1 METKKIILPSQF
13 ISKPSGRGTY
23 KVMPP
28 LFKDMDVRLHVNVE
42 KENSVYLD
50 RPQDGSLMLQ
60 EFWDSVEKKIYF
72 DVNEKGELVAVF
84 PEGYDGFIDENGDLI
99 LVEGSIE
106 FPTDGIGFWI
116 VEDTFIVQ

>member
-1 METKKIILPSQF
+1 M
-13 ISKPSGRGTY
+13 
-23 KVMPP
+23 
-28 LFKDMDVRLHVNVE
+28 
-42 KENSVYLD
+42 YLD

-99 LVEGSIE
+99 LVEGSVE

-116 VEDTFIVQ
+116 IEDTFIVQ

>member
-1 METKKIILPSQF
+1 
-13 ISKPSGRGTY
+13 
-23 KVMPP
+23 
-28 LFKDMDVRLHVNVE
+28 
-42 KENSVYLD
+42 
-50 RPQDGSLMLQ
+50 MLQ

-116 VEDTFIVQ
+116 IEDTFIVQ

>member
-1 METKKIILPSQF
+1 
-13 ISKPSGRGTY
+13 
-23 KVMPP
+23 MPP

-99 LVEGSIE
+99 LVEGSVE

-116 VEDTFIVQ
+116 IEDTFIVQ

>member
-28 LFKDMDVRLHVNVE
+28 FFKDMDVRLHVNVE

-106 FPTDGIGFWI
+106 FPTDGIGFWTI
-116 VEDTFIVQ
+116 EDTFIVQ

>member
-23 KVMPP
+23 KVTPP

-106 FPTDGIGFWI
+106 FPTDGIGLWFI
-116 VEDTFIVQ
+116 EDTFIVQ

>member
-1 METKKIILPSQF
+1 
-13 ISKPSGRGTY
+13 
-23 KVMPP
+23 MPP

-42 KENSVYLD
+42 KYNSVYLD

-60 EFWDSVEKKIYF
+60 EFWDSIEKKIYF

-116 VEDTFIVQ
+116 IEDTFIVQ

>member
-13 ISKPSGRGTY
+13 ISKLSGRGTY

-106 FPTDGIGFWI
+106 FPTDGIGFWLI
-116 VEDTFIVQ
+116 EDTFIVQ

>member
-1 METKKIILPSQF
+1 
-13 ISKPSGRGTY
+13 
-23 KVMPP
+23 MPP

-42 KENSVYLD
+42 KEDSVYLD

-116 VEDTFIVQ
+116 IEDTFIVQ